1 MRTYFGAREYLE
13 HENTTLSN
21 KIIFNSH
28 WLIKTLGDEYFME
41 NINKKYEDLLKHEDE
56 NIRVK
61 IAENIDQVVEA
72 FGTISAYKNE
82 IEKHVITLMLDKS
95 PSVVG
100 VLLVHLDK
108 IVDVLIPDELTE
120 EMIELGIDKKKQA
133 FKTAL
138 SKNLI
143 KMEDIV
149 KNNWRHLIR
158 WIDFVFKVI
167 TIYDSST
174 IVKKFIPIVITHLKK
189 GGRET
194 RKF

>member
-1 MRTYFGAREYLE
+1 MRTHFGAKEYLE
-13 HENTTLSN
+13 HENATLRN

-28 WLIKTLGDEYFME
+28 WIIKTLGVEYFME
-41 NINKKYEDLLKHEDE
+41 NMNKKYESLVKHEDE
-56 NIRVK
+56 HIRVK

-72 FGTISAYKNE
+72 FGTTSAYKNE
-82 IEKHVITLMLDKS
+82 IEKHVTTLMLDKS
-95 PSVVG
+95 SNVVG

-108 IVDVLIPDELTE
+108 VVKVLIPEELTD
-120 EMIELGIDKKKQA
+120 EMVELGIDKKKQT
-133 FKTAL
+133 FKTAF

-149 KNNWRHLIR
+149 KNNWRHLVR
-158 WIDFVFKVI
+158 WIDCVFKII
-167 TIYDSST
+167 TVYDSST
-174 IVKKFIPIVITHLKK
+174 IVKKFIPIIITYLKK

>member
-13 HENTTLSN
+13 HENTTLRN